1 LPTGPIYSDAA
12 LCLEAA
18 IAGQGVAMA
27 WPTLAADAL
36 KSNLVRAPFPE
47 RVATGKFYWLAISP
61 VRPPSANI
69 LVFARWLRAELAA
82 DCVV

>member
-1 LPTGPIYSDAA
+1 VG
-12 LCLEAA
+12 EAA
-18 IAGQGVAMA
+18 RGCADLPLPAG
-27 WPTLAADAL
+27 P
-36 KSNLVRAPFPE
+36 PFPE
-47 RVATGKFYWLAISP
+47 RVATGEFYWLAISP